1 MRRDLGI
8 LAAAFLLSLPL
19 VTPRVY
25 ASDEVQ
31 YVSYLRSLWFD
42 RDVSFE
48 NEYQHYYDAG
58 VVRYP
63 GFHETFLERTT
74 ETGRRISFATIGPA
88 ILWSPFY
95 AVADA
100 AVALGIAGG
109 GVRDGYGPPYI
120 RAIAYGSAFYGWLAV
135 VLGWAMARRLGL
147 GRGALAGALA
157 VWLGTPLL
165 FYMYVAPPMSHAASA
180 FAVAAVLLVWLR
192 ARERWSV
199 RGGLALGA
207 LAALMAMVRE
217 QDAFIALAPAVDWAL
232 AWWQSPHDSMGP
244 PRRRLAA
251 HAAAGVAAFAL
262 CYLPQL
268 LAYQALNGYFGP
280 SRLVAR
286 KMNWLAPHAGG
297 VLASVEH
304 GLFFWTPLA
313 VLAIAGLVAGV
324 MGRLGWTARPTLA
337 PRGPGSDTALVAA
350 LLLVVVA
357 LQVYVAGS
365 VESWTVAGAFG
376 QRRFVSLTAA
386 FLVGLAA
393 LWPPGKDRWRGA
405 RDGWGQRALVGTLF
419 ALGIWWNMG
428 LMVQFGSGLM
438 DRQRLTL
445 AANAYHTFVTV
456 PQQLPRT
463 LYRYVFERHTFFQR
477 PAP

>member
-8 LAAAFLLSLPL
+8 LAAVFLLSLPL

-48 NEYQHYYDAG
+48 NEYQHFYDAG
-58 VVRYP
+58 IVRHE
-63 GFHETFLERTT
+63 GFHETFLERAT
-74 ETGRRISFATIGPA
+74 ETGRRHSFATIGPA

-100 AVALGIAGG
+100 CVALGIAGG
-109 GVRDGYGPPYI
+109 GIRDGYGPPYI
-120 RAIAYGSAFYGWLAV
+120 RAIAYGSALYGWLAV

-147 GRGALAGALA
+147 ERGALAGAIA

-165 FYMYVAPPMSHAASA
+165 FYMYVAPPMSHACSA
-180 FAVAAVLLVWLR
+180 FAVAAFLLVWLHV
-192 ARERWSV
+192 RERWTIQ
-199 RGGLALGA
+199 GGLALGA

-217 QDAFIALAPAVDWAL
+217 QDAFIALAPAADWGL
-232 AWWQSPHDSMGP
+232 AWWQAPHDSLGP

-251 HAAAGVAAFAL
+251 HAAAGLAAFGL

-268 LAYQALNGYFGP
+268 LAYQALNGGP
-280 SRLVAR
+280 RPSTLVAR
-286 KMNWLAPHAGG
+286 KMNWLSPHAAG
-297 VLASVEH
+297 VLASPEH
-304 GLFFWTPLA
+304 GLVFWTPLA
-313 VLAIAGLVAGV
+313 LLAIAGLAAGLA
-324 MGRLGWTARPTLA
+324 GGLGWKARPTLA
-337 PRGPGSDTALVAA
+337 PRGPGSATALVAA
-350 LLLVVVA
+350 LLLVAVA
-357 LQVYVAGS
+357 VQVYVSGA

-393 LWPPGKDRWRGA
+393 LWPVDDGRRGSDRRGA
-405 RDGWGQRALVGTLF
+405 RLLTGAAF
-419 ALGIWWNMG
+419 ALGIWWNLG

-456 PQQLPRT
+456 PRELPRT
-463 LYRYVFERHTFFQR
+463 LYRYVFERHSFFAH